1 MEYVHHE
8 QQLPLPVVKTV
19 RDRIIAFH
27 DRYLKVAP
35 ISEDTAAACEDVAKM
50 VTSKK
55 AQAAMERIRPHIAD
69 WSKNAEIWAS
79 TGDMVLSVAGSVV
92 AAEGLVGGLIEKR
105 RIEKG
110 SGGLEAANQITA
122 RSELK
127 KELRPRIKRG
137 VAGAAIGGIF
147 WGLRPISRLTH
158 LIGIPIARRVALTVD
173 RIMFKKEQTLKAKQ
187 VFVGRGKA

>member
-1 MEYVHHE
+1 MESVHHE

-35 ISEDTAAACEDVAKM
+35 ISEDTAAAFEDVAKM

-92 AAEGLVGGLIEKR
+92 AAEGLVGGLIEKS

-147 WGLRPISRLTH
+147 GGLRPISRLTH

-173 RIMFKKEQTLKAKQ
+173 RIMFKKEQKLEAKQ